1 MKGHAYCSNLLAPYA
16 AGQLDEAARTEIDA
30 HLKGCAECRSDLALW
45 QEIGSAV
52 VAADRR
58 IVPPRGITE
67 RALASIRTSAPLGTG
82 IRWAW
87 QLLKAQSRLMQ
98 SELWPASTLIMGLG
112 LTLALLTGREGIIYF
127 LAPMVAAGG
136 LAVIYGSDHDPVIEL
151 TRSTPTS
158 AWKILLARL
167 TLVSGF
173 NLLLALAASL
183 CLISILPV
191 GILGNMILTW
201 LGPLTFLSALALL
214 LSLWLGAGNA
224 IALSYSL
231 WLAQFLVQWPS
242 AAEGWQV
249 PPAWACLSSTY
260 QAFWHNPALLFILA
274 ALLVGLSLLSADRSE
289 RLLSRPA
296 A

>member
-1 MKGHAYCSNLLAPYA
+1 MKGHAFYSDRLAPYA
-16 AGQLDEAARTEIDA
+16 AGQLDEAARAEIDA

-45 QEIGSAV
+45 REIGSAV
-52 VAADRR
+52 AASDRR
-58 IVPPRGITE
+58 LVPPQGIAE
-67 RALASIRTSAPLGTG
+67 RALARIRASAPFGAG

-87 QLLKAQSRLMQ
+87 QLLKTQAGLVQ

-112 LTLALLTGREGIIYF
+112 LTLALFTGREGVMYF
-127 LAPMVAAGG
+127 LAPMVAAAG
-136 LAVIYGSDHDPVIEL
+136 LAAIYGSESDPVIEL
-151 TRSTPTS
+151 THSTPTS

-173 NLLLALAASL
+173 NLLLALAAGL
-183 CLISILPV
+183 VLVSILPA
-191 GILGNMILTW
+191 GILGNMVLTW
-201 LGPLTFLSALALL
+201 LGPMTFLSALALL
-214 LSLWLGAGNA
+214 FSLWIGAGNA
-224 IALSYSL
+224 IAISYSL

-242 AAEGWQV
+242 AVKGWQV
-249 PPAWACLSSTY
+249 PPAWAHFSSTY

-274 ALLVGLSLLSADRSE
+274 AVLVGLSLLSAGRSE

>member
-16 AGQLDEAARTEIDA
+16 AGQLDKAARREVDA

-45 QEIGSAV
+45 REIGSAV

-58 IVPPRGITE
+58 IVPPRGIAE
-67 RALASIRTSAPLGTG
+67 RALARIRSSATLGAG

-87 QLLKAQSRLMQ
+87 QLLNAQARLVQ
-98 SELWPASTLIMGLG
+98 SELWPASILIMGLG
-112 LTLALLTGREGIIYF
+112 LTLALLTRREGFIYF
-127 LAPMVAAGG
+127 LAPMVAAAG

-151 TRSTPTS
+151 THSTPTS

-183 CLISILPV
+183 VLISILPA
-191 GILGNMILTW
+191 GILGNLILTW
-201 LGPLTFLSALALL
+201 LGPMTFLSALALM
-214 LSLWLGAGNA
+214 LSLWIGAGNA

-242 AAEGWQV
+242 AVEGWQA
-249 PPAWACLSSTY
+249 PPVWERISSAY

-274 ALLVGLSLLSADRSE
+274 AILVGLSLLSADRSE